1 MGDLEKMMRQ
11 KIDMKEGKAH
21 ALEPCSS
28 VCNICQEVQVE
39 YKIEMSLINFKRS
52 LYYFLRRALTNAKKF
67 SIHW

>member
-11 KIDMKEGKAH
+11 KIGMKEGKAH